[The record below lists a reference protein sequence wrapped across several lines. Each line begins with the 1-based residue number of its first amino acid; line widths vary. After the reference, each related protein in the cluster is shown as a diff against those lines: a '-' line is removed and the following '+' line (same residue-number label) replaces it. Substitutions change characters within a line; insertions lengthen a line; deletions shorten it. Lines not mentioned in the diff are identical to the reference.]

1 MKVEELK
8 KAMHELIKQG
18 YSQLEI
24 SLMLTEQFVRGDTSK
39 AFYIACLHMIGVDTK
54 KMEVIEE
61 EELRKQLYNTL
72 IQGEK

>member
-8 KAMHELIKQG
+8 QAMHELIKQG

-54 KMEVIEE
+54 KWR
-61 EELRKQLYNTL
+61 LLKKRN
-72 IQGEK
+72 